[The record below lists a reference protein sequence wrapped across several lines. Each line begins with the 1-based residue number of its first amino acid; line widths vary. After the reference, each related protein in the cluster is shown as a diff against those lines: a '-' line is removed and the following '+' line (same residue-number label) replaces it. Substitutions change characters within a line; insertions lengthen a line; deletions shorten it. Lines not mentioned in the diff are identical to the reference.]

1 MPHAREILGLDHR
14 LHAFDLR
21 EIRGQGLGDLGAIG
35 LIQNVNH
42 RSAALR
48 EAIGLLLNDARAGR
62 FQQPLLLEQDVGFDL
77 VGVGDEA
84 VIGGDHKGRV
94 LVDPRGL
101 GRLDEFPHAVV
112 RIVAGPIGFRRVAAG
127 PMLKRIDTDEMD
139 GEEVRLVRGEN
150 VLSHAGVHPVALRL
164 AGVARLAPLHLLL
177 IGNALRLELAQQAR
191 RAGAFE
197 DLLVEDIRELPVERG
212 GVP

>member
-1 MPHAREILGLDHR
+1 
-14 LHAFDLR
+14 
-21 EIRGQGLGDLGAIG
+21 
-35 LIQNVNH
+35 
-42 RSAALR
+42 
-48 EAIGLLLNDARAGR
+48 
-62 FQQPLLLEQDVGFDL
+62 
-77 VGVGDEA
+77 
-84 VIGGDHKGRV
+84 
-94 LVDPRGL
+94 
-101 GRLDEFPHAVV
+101 
-112 RIVAGPIGFRRVAAG
+112 
-127 PMLKRIDTDEMD
+127 MLKRIDTDEMD